1 MTALFKIVLSTA
13 ILGLAQAATAAQVTE
28 TRPVSGQADLCYQE
42 TLDAAAGAAPETL
55 STVACARALRQHSLT
70 RNDQSIVLYNRGL
83 IERAQGRDEAA
94 RQSFER
100 AVALSRKVD
109 MRNLA
114 LAQQAHKQGD
124 YAVALQQYRLILESP
139 YAADDVQKYRDQIE
153 RIKATAMLSLEQD
166 AEITPA
172 ELAVSNGG

>member
-1 MTALFKIVLSTA
+1 MIALFRLVLSVA
-13 ILGLAQAATAAQVTE
+13 ILGLAQAALADTGTPP
-28 TRPVSGQADLCYQE
+28 RPVQGQADLCYQE
-42 TLDAAAGAAPETL
+42 TIDAAAGAAPETL
-55 STVACARALRQHSLT
+55 STVTCARALRQQSLT
-70 RNDQSIVLYNRGL
+70 REDQSVVLYNRGL
-83 IERAQGRDEAA
+83 IERAQGRDDAA
-94 RQSFER
+94 RRSFER

-124 YAVALQQYRLILESP
+124 YAIALQQYRLILESP

-166 AEITPA
+166 ADIESA
-172 ELAVSNGG
+172 ALAVSNEG